1 MTNDLDISLAEGHG
15 HRSNL
20 TVTVGKRAKVVGT
33 TSSEGFL
40 VLFEIL
46 QTEQIKKQCIFSK
59 SVILVI
65 RGTV

>member
-15 HRSNL
+15 HRSKL
-20 TVTVGKRAKVVGT
+20 TVTVGKRAKVDGT

-40 VLFEIL
+40 VLFVL